1 MKPTRPSTSNSDRPP
16 VPTKVQPEAMRW
28 VDEASNLLDA
38 KYRIPGTRVRFGLD
52 FLMGLVPG
60 AGDAVSLGFSG
71 LLIATMAKNGASLRL
86 VMLML
91 GNVIVDAIVGAV
103 PIAGSFFDLFFRAN
117 LRNARLMREHYEQGK
132 HRAHAWPMLLGIMVV
147 VLSVFAALF
156 VLLAYAV
163 STVLG
168 WIF

>member
-1 MKPTRPSTSNSDRPP
+1 MKPAPRPDHTP
-16 VPTKVQPEAMRW
+16 VPTEIHRDAMRW

-86 VMLML
+86 VLLML

-103 PIAGSFFDLFFRAN
+103 PVAGSFFDLFFRAN

-132 HRAHAWPMLLGIMVV
+132 HRAHAWPMLLGIMFVV
-147 VLSVFAALF
+147 IAVFGALF
-156 VLLAYAV
+156 VLLAFVVNAI
-163 STVLG
+163 LR

>member
-1 MKPTRPSTSNSDRPP
+1 MPDPTPL
-16 VPTKVQPEAMRW
+16 PTEVRADAMRW

-52 FLMGLVPG
+52 FLMGLIPG

-86 VMLML
+86 VLLML
-91 GNVIVDAIVGAV
+91 ANVIVDAIVGAV
-103 PIAGSFFDLFFRAN
+103 PVAGSFFDLFFRAN

-132 HRAHAWPMLLGIMVV
+132 HRAHAWPMLLGILAV
-147 VLSVFAALF
+147 VLAVFVSLF
-156 VLLAYAV
+156 VLLAYAIHAIW
-163 STVLG
+163 S

>member
-1 MKPTRPSTSNSDRPP
+1 MKPPPKSRPNQLPAPIDIR
-16 VPTKVQPEAMRW
+16 PEAMRW
-28 VDEASNLLDA
+28 VDDVSNLLDA

-103 PIAGSFFDLFFRAN
+103 PVAGSFFDLFFRAN

-163 STVLG
+163 NALLG